1 MRVLRDLSYRRLS
14 ALEMHAPSTLLLS
27 CVTTGFYPDDE
38 ADICRYIVDLDEH
51 SVRWVECV
59 RNMWQRDGIRHFL
72 ELGPQD
78 TLCGLVTENEPRA
91 LCMASSARGHECE
104 NMRCTLAKL
113 FSLGHLSYD
122 AVRNS
127 WRKTVPF
134 GRGGIAVRGS
144 LFRRASGIRG
154 IQPDGKGN
162 PRASGEGVGPRPF
175 RNQTGH
181 GSAL

>member
-1 MRVLRDLSYRRLS
+1 M
-14 ALEMHAPSTLLLS
+14 
-27 CVTTGFYPDDE
+27 
-38 ADICRYIVDLDEH
+38 
-51 SVRWVECV
+51 ECV

-122 AVRNS
+122 AVR
-127 WRKTVPF
+127 T
-134 GRGGIAVRGS
+134 
-144 LFRRASGIRG
+144 ASAIL
-154 IQPDGKGN
+154 GKKQ
-162 PRASGEGVGPRPF
+162 F
-175 RNQTGH
+175 T
-181 GSAL
+181 